1 MGSLRRFTLVGA
13 TATAIDIGVYLV
25 LAMVA
30 GFAPWAADL
39 VAVVAATAVS
49 WTLHAAVTFPDDPS
63 QRWYRSPG
71 PYLLTAF
78 GALVLSVSI
87 VAFLSLPF
95 DGRGFV
101 TLFLIKLAA
110 LVVAFLFRVS
120 RYRETMFAAIRAG
133 QARPARRGPAP
144 GGPRLSV
151 VVPAYDEADRIAGT
165 ISAIRSDLAD
175 LDAAGDLEIVVV
187 DDGSGDDTAEVAR
200 RSGADRV
207 ISQPTNMGK
216 GAAVRTGALRATG
229 RTIAFTDADLSYSP
243 AQLIGLMERVEE
255 GWDVVVGSRQHVET
269 MTVVRAGR
277 IRELGGR
284 IINLLSAYV
293 LLGRYRDTQ
302 CGLKAFR
309 SDVARTIFSRA
320 RIDGF
325 AFDIEVF
332 ALVERFRLALLEVP
346 VTVENSERSTVRVV
360 RDAARLVTDL
370 FRIRANA
377 RAGLYEFDERELGS
391 QPVTDLSA
399 IFKAYDVRGVVPDD
413 FDVTK
418 ARAIGAG
425 FARFLIEADGD
436 GVSRVLVARDMR
448 PSGVDMTAAF
458 IEGITSQGLDAV
470 DLGLGSTDLLY
481 FSSGSLDAPGAMFT
495 ASHNPAQYNGI
506 KFCRSGAR
514 PVGQD
519 SGLATIRDHADAR
532 MRGELPDAPS
542 TGSVSSKDMLSQFA
556 DHVRSFVDVSAL
568 APLKVVAD
576 TANGMGGLIAPAVFD
591 GLPFDLEIMYGE
603 LDGTFPNHPA
613 DPMQPENTADLRER
627 VVATGAA
634 VGLAFDG
641 DADRVFLID
650 EKGEGLSGS
659 TTTAIIAAAILDR
672 HPGESVI
679 HNLIC
684 SKAVPEVITEHGGTP
699 IRTRV
704 GHSFIKEVMASSGAI
719 FGGEHSAHYYFRDNY
734 RADSGIIA
742 ALFVLEQMSLRGVPL
757 SEMRRPF
764 ERYAASGEINTSV
777 EDPLAV
783 IEAVAQHY
791 SDFPVDRLDG
801 LTVDCGDWWF
811 NLRPSNTEPL
821 LRLNLEAADTEACRR
836 HVEEVLGLFR

>member
-1 MGSLRRFTLVGA
+1 MGSLRRFTLVGVIA
-13 TATAIDIGVYLV
+13 TGVDIAVYLT
-25 LAMVA
+25 LAMVV
-30 GFAPWAADL
+30 GLSPWSADL
-39 VAVVAATAVS
+39 FAVIAATIVS
-49 WTLHAAVTFPDDPS
+49 WTLHGVVTFPDDPS
-63 QRWYRSPG
+63 QRWYRSIG
-71 PYLLTAF
+71 PYLLTAS
-78 GALVLSVSI
+78 GALVLSVSV
-87 VAFLSLPF
+87 VAFLSMPLH
-95 DGRGFV
+95 DRGFL
-101 TLFLIKLAA
+101 TLIMIKIAA

-133 QARPARRGPAP
+133 QARPVDRGPAP

-151 VVPAYDEADRIAGT
+151 IVPAFDEADRIIST
-165 ISAIRSDLAD
+165 IETIRGQLSD
-175 LDAAGDLEIVVV
+175 LDATGDLQIVVV
-187 DDGSGDDTAEVAR
+187 DDGSVDATAEVAR
-200 RSGADRV
+200 GAGADLV
-207 ISQPTNMGK
+207 ISQPENRGK
-216 GAAVRTGALRATG
+216 GAAVRAGALAATG
-229 RTIAFTDADLSYSP
+229 RTIAFTDADLSYAP
-243 AQLIGLMERVEE
+243 AQLHGLMEHVEQ

-269 MTVVRAGR
+269 LTVARAGR

-284 IINLLSAYV
+284 VINLLSAYV

-309 SDVARTIFSRA
+309 SDVARLIFSRT

-332 ALVERFRLALLEVP
+332 ALIERFRLALLEVP

-360 RDAARLVTDL
+360 RDASRLVRDL

-377 RAGLYEFDERELGS
+377 RSGLYESDQRELGS
-391 QPVTDLSA
+391 QPVTDLNA

-413 FDVTK
+413 FDPTL
-418 ARAIGAG
+418 ARSIGAG

-436 GVSRVLVARDMR
+436 SVSRVLVAHDMR
-448 PSGVDMTAAF
+448 PSGVAMTTAF
-458 IEGITSQGLDAV
+458 MEGVTSQGLDAI
-470 DLGLGSTDLLY
+470 DLGLASTDLLY
-481 FSSGSLDAPGAMFT
+481 FSAGALDAPGAMFT

-519 SGLATIRDHADAR
+519 SGLATIRDQADTHL
-532 MRGELPDAPS
+532 RGELADAPES
-542 TGSVSSKDMLSQFA
+542 GTISSRDMLAEFA

-568 APLKVVAD
+568 APLKIVAD
-576 TANGMGGLIAPAVFD
+576 TANGMGGLIAPAVFE

-627 VVATGAA
+627 VVEAGAA

-650 EKGEGLSGS
+650 ELGNGLSGS
-659 TTTAIIAAAILDR
+659 TTTAIIAASILDR
-672 HPGESVI
+672 NPGESVI

-684 SKAVPEVITEHGGTP
+684 SKAVPEVIVEHGGTP

-704 GHSFIKEVMASSGAI
+704 GHSFIKEVMAESGAI

-742 ALFVLEQMSLRGVPL
+742 ALVVLEQMSLTGLTL
-757 SEMRRPF
+757 SEMRRPY
-764 ERYAASGEINTSV
+764 ERYADSGEINTTV

-783 IEAVAQHY
+783 IEEVAQHY
-791 SDFPVDRLDG
+791 SDFPLDRLDG

-821 LRLNLEAADTEACRR
+821 LRLNLEANDEESCRR
-836 HVEEVLGLFR
+836 HVEEVLALFR